1 MKLLFNKILIG
12 IFFAGVCVSA
22 SCLKASAQNDQGY
35 VFPQSVSPVAIDK
48 YAFTGYYYNGR
59 QVYNLRQ
66 AKLSKAKGDIVSM
79 KINPSGSSY
88 ALLSEKGDAM
98 VLKIYDLWKSETVL
112 YEFETKSLVP
122 NSVCYSPDSKSIAVA
137 YRDRSVQ
144 LYDTKT
150 YAPKS
155 RYVLPYVAE
164 DMAISD
170 NNYFLATV
178 SEDKL
183 RVYNIEDG
191 TSQNGMLRY
200 EAQMASPI
208 TSVTFSSG
216 SDFLMISTQNGLVHL
231 YDTRSFQKIDEFDSM
246 GSAADCDF
254 NPDNKYL
261 AVVVNDGNVVLINR
275 FDQTDREYVV
285 NPEGGISDICFVKD
299 GEGRVYLLYN
309 TKSSMTYHYTGD
321 LAPNYTLLLED
332 ELDMRMQ
339 AWMRRMEGETMED
352 YNLRVNDQTRMEQ
365 MLLFEQEIATEL
377 AVDLLKMSDVSLGG
391 YNQETNTLALNFDT
405 MPPIYLTVPE
415 DKVGDFAEVEKL
427 DFRNEK
433 YMLRPDDKFELVY
446 VEVYNME
453 TGSLAVYDNRER
465 RELSY
470 LFDETS
476 FVPMEVVKIS
486 SMDAVSLEGIKN
498 EIIAKAKAGNVIS
511 DHTDFDVNTSVYSTV
526 DAAGNKIYNYRV
538 GFSYNVATAFSAV
551 EDFAPGKYHIEESGA
566 AKSMIQIIN
575 QAFEGDFAQYVKAGK
590 KVRVKITGM
599 ADQLRIAR
607 MIPYDAAYGNYV
619 NEPVYGD
626 ELFSLTVTE
635 QTGITT
641 NEQLAFIRAAGVRTE
656 LDSAVSA
663 LSDMSVEYEYHIQI
677 TDKVGGKYRRISVE
691 FDFIDAF

>member
-1 MKLLFNKILIG
+1 M
-12 IFFAGVCVSA
+12 FFAGVCVSA

-88 ALLSEKGDAM
+88 ALLSEKGDAI
-98 VLKIYDLWKSETVL
+98 VLKIYDLWKSGTVL

-200 EAQMASPI
+200 EAQMASLI

-254 NPDNKYL
+254 NPDNKYM
-261 AVVVNDGNVVLINR
+261 AVVVNDESIVLINR
-275 FDQTDREYVV
+275 FDRTDREYVV

-299 GEGRVYLLYN
+299 GEGRVFFSI
-309 TKSSMTYHYTGD
+309 T
-321 LAPNYTLLLED
+321 
-332 ELDMRMQ
+332 
-339 AWMRRMEGETMED
+339 
-352 YNLRVNDQTRMEQ
+352 
-365 MLLFEQEIATEL
+365 
-377 AVDLLKMSDVSLGG
+377 
-391 YNQETNTLALNFDT
+391 
-405 MPPIYLTVPE
+405 
-415 DKVGDFAEVEKL
+415 
-427 DFRNEK
+427 
-433 YMLRPDDKFELVY
+433 PDHL
-446 VEVYNME
+446 
-453 TGSLAVYDNRER
+453 
-465 RELSY
+465 
-470 LFDETS
+470 
-476 FVPMEVVKIS
+476 
-486 SMDAVSLEGIKN
+486 
-498 EIIAKAKAGNVIS
+498 
-511 DHTDFDVNTSVYSTV
+511 
-526 DAAGNKIYNYRV
+526 
-538 GFSYNVATAFSAV
+538 
-551 EDFAPGKYHIEESGA
+551 
-566 AKSMIQIIN
+566 
-575 QAFEGDFAQYVKAGK
+575 
-590 KVRVKITGM
+590 
-599 ADQLRIAR
+599 
-607 MIPYDAAYGNYV
+607 
-619 NEPVYGD
+619 
-626 ELFSLTVTE
+626 
-635 QTGITT
+635 
-641 NEQLAFIRAAGVRTE
+641 
-656 LDSAVSA
+656 
-663 LSDMSVEYEYHIQI
+663 
-677 TDKVGGKYRRISVE
+677 
-691 FDFIDAF
+691 